1 MQSLYCCIVCCTHQQ
16 CQVSPLLCIYSLQN
30 QDKKNLTYYT
40 KSPTPMYHIFDETLN
55 RPIVVIGAFF
65 VTNAFRPDF
74 SIFVVGIFA
83 SKCPTSF
90 FLLCPEVCPIQ
101 FTCTTKNPFPHNR
114 TPLNPPLP
122 FLPHPVPLFPP
133 LYMYPQPANKPDPEA
148 RLYKIAARNLREYNG
163 VPSMTPPKLIKT
175 LAFLKLNPQRL
186 VKQGLAPKN
195 LLARMKAEAA
205 NNAKVSKVPLGDG
218 KNNEDLAESVAA
230 GMELMSVEDD
240 KKEWND
246 GFVSV
251 KPAETPSPDIDNE
264 EENNDAVPEVKK
276 NLIHKAFIAGGIQLR
291 PREVRPLL
299 VALDVRPW
307 RLAKLGLV
315 DGKDLR
321 AMLQAERKAAYK
333 RHGHDNNDDTAA
345 LHLRRHHHRDY
356 HRQQHRLAGRPHPFT
371 PPPPPP
377 PAHQE
382 VRDAMFAARG
392 GGGGRRC
399 ASHRHG
405 APHRHGPPH
414 LHGGAPHHH
423 GPPPPM
429 KRVMRGGRPHPF
441 APPPPP
447 AHMEDDHEAPGGG
460 GGGRRGGPHFH
471 PAHQHYAEVF
481 EEDEGGHPGFHPHHG
496 PPRWMAIRRAHGGG
510 GYGRGYG
517 GVFGG
522 GVGQRQRRDHYWG

>member
-1 MQSLYCCIVCCTHQQ
+1 MQCPPPTQLTTSMNTIKHNNNRDNNDNTMTTSSIKINFQGASRDVNVPVPVTLA
-16 CQVSPLLCIYSLQN
+16 SLQAAIAAAFDAELPVRSPAGEAAKDTDLSFTYKDSDGDDIVF
-30 QDKKNLTYYT
+30 DKDSELNLAV
-40 KSPTPMYHIFDETLN
+40 
-55 RPIVVIGAFF
+55 R
-65 VTNAFRPDF
+65 
-74 SIFVVGIFA
+74 
-83 SKCPTSF
+83 
-90 FLLCPEVCPIQ
+90 LCPGSLEISAAG
-101 FTCTTKNPFPHNR
+101 KEKK
-114 TPLNPPLP
+114 
-122 FLPHPVPLFPP
+122 
-133 LYMYPQPANKPDPEA
+133 PANKPDPEA
-148 RLYKIAARNLREYNG
+148 RLYMIAARNLREYNG
-163 VPSMTPPKLIKT
+163 VPSMTPPKLVKT

-186 VKQGLAPKN
+186 VKQGLAPKV

-205 NNAKVSKVPLGDG
+205 NNAKVSRVKVPLGDG
-218 KNNEDLAESVAA
+218 KNNEDLTESVAA

-251 KPAETPSPDIDNE
+251 EPADTSSPANDNE
-264 EENNDAVPEVKK
+264 ERNDATAPEVKK

-299 VALDVRPW
+299 VALDVRPC

-321 AMLQAERKAAYK
+321 AMLQAEKKAAHK
-333 RHGHDNNDDTAA
+333 RRGQDNNNDDTAA
-345 LHLRRHHHRDY
+345 LHQRRHHHRDY
-356 HRQQHRLAGRPHPFT
+356 HRQQHRMAGRPHPFA

-382 VRDAMFAARG
+382 VGDAMFAARG
-392 GGGGRRC
+392 GGGGG
-399 ASHRHG
+399 RHG
-405 APHRHGPPH
+405 APHRHGPAH
-414 LHGGAPHHH
+414 LRGGAPHHH
-423 GPPPPM
+423 GPPPPI
-429 KRVMRGGRPHPF
+429 KRMMSGGRPHPF

-460 GGGRRGGPHFH
+460 GGGRRGGPLFH

-481 EEDEGGHPGFHPHHG
+481 DEDEGGHPGFHPHHG

-510 GYGRGYG
+510 GYGGGYG

-522 GVGQRQRRDHYWG
+522 GVGQQQRRDYYWG

>member
-1 MQSLYCCIVCCTHQQ
+1 MNTIKDNNVRDNNDKTMTTSSIKINFQGTSRDVNVPAPVTLA
-16 CQVSPLLCIYSLQN
+16 SLQAAIAAAFEVELPVRSSAGDAGKDTDLSFTYKDPDGDDILF
-30 QDKKNLTYYT
+30 DKDSELKLAV
-40 KSPTPMYHIFDETLN
+40 
-55 RPIVVIGAFF
+55 R
-65 VTNAFRPDF
+65 
-74 SIFVVGIFA
+74 
-83 SKCPTSF
+83 
-90 FLLCPEVCPIQ
+90 LCPGSLEISAAG
-101 FTCTTKNPFPHNR
+101 KENK
-114 TPLNPPLP
+114 
-122 FLPHPVPLFPP
+122 
-133 LYMYPQPANKPDPEA
+133 PANKPDPEA

-163 VPSMTPPKLIKT
+163 VPSMTPPKLVKT
-175 LAFLKLNPQRL
+175 LAFLQLNPQRL
-186 VKQGLAPKN
+186 VKQGLAPKV

-251 KPAETPSPDIDNE
+251 EPAETPSPDIDKK
-264 EENNDAVPEVKK
+264 ENDDAAPEVKK

-382 VRDAMFAARG
+382 VSDAMFAARG
-392 GGGGRRC
+392 GGGGRPC
-399 ASHRHG
+399 ASHHHG
-405 APHRHGPPH
+405 APHR
-414 LHGGAPHHH
+414 H

-447 AHMEDDHEAPGGG
+447 THMEDDHEAPGGG

-481 EEDEGGHPGFHPHHG
+481 DEDEGGHPGFHPHGFHPHHG

-510 GYGRGYG
+510 GYRRGYG

-522 GVGQRQRRDHYWG
+522 GVGQRQRRDRYWG